1 MSPLARPHHMVAAG
15 VREGG
20 TPRLAVRVV
29 VRRAAGVHFVAKA
42 ERESAGFAVAGHTL
56 LDRSPT
62 TAAAAVAS
70 APHQVIDP
78 VQMIDNVGVDAGLPT
93 LAPTIRLPEGDDA
106 CECGVEQKTDF
117 AFSLKFLEKR
127 ENC

>member
-1 MSPLARPHHMVAAG
+1 M
-15 VREGG
+15 
-20 TPRLAVRVV
+20 
-29 VRRAAGVHFVAKA
+29 VRRAAGVHLVAKA

-62 TAAAAVAS
+62 TAAAAAAAVAS

-78 VQMIDNVGVDAGLPT
+78 VQVIDDVGVDAGLPS

-106 CECGVEQKTDF
+106 CELGLNRKQISHF
-117 AFSLKFLEKR
+117 P
-127 ENC
+127 